1 MIVSFRHDQQRVSRR
16 RRFLAALFV
25 VSLVM
30 FLARVPL
37 SNVLGG
43 LLSTLGAPLWNLR
56 DTLSEKTAQTRA
68 LFSSKVALAEE
79 NARLRSEIDAI
90 IVESL
95 SRDTLREENVL
106 LKEQLGRFIG
116 QTVIVARVLSAP
128 GSSPYDTFVI
138 DAGEAH
144 GLSLGMEVY
153 GDGDFV
159 IGEITK
165 VWKESS
171 VVTLYS
177 APEASV
183 SVSIGTSSIPAIAHG
198 VGGGNF
204 RVTLPKGLPV
214 IPGDLVEMPALSPT
228 YLGVVGGVA
237 RPEGSSLQVVFTSL
251 PFNIYQQR
259 LVFVTVPKEAL
270 SPEGQRSVA
279 PLP

>member
-106 LKEQLGRFIG
+106 LKEQLGRFVG

>member
-68 LFSSKVALAEE
+68 LFSSKVVLAEE

-270 SPEGQRSVA
+270 SPEAQRSVS

>member
-68 LFSSKVALAEE
+68 LFSSKVVLAEE

-270 SPEGQRSVA
+270 SPEGQRSVT

>member
-68 LFSSKVALAEE
+68 LFSSKVVLAEE

-95 SRDTLREENVL
+95 SRDALREENVL

-270 SPEGQRSVA
+270 SPEAQRSVS

>member
-68 LFSSKVALAEE
+68 LFSSKVVLAEE

-95 SRDTLREENVL
+95 SRNTLREENEL

-270 SPEGQRSVA
+270 SPEGQRSVT